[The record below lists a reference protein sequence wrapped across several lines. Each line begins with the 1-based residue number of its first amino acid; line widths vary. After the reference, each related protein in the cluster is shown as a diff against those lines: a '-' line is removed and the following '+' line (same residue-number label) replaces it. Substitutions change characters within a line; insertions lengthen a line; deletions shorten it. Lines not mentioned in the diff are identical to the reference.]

1 MISNHFPSTFGHSG
15 NWIILLVM
23 IVASAGIKH
32 YWNLLDRGQNKPMW
46 LVGSVL
52 ALVVMSFVIS
62 PAFEDTMDSTLPATF
77 EEANAVIQAR
87 CVQCHS
93 ANPTDDQWTTA
104 PNGVMYDTPEQ
115 IVAMADK
122 IMTRAVRTKTM
133 PQGNKT
139 GMTDEERTVLK
150 RWILQGAKID

>member
-1 MISNHFPSTFGHSG
+1 MPGKYFWSCTMN
-15 NWIILLVM
+15 M
-23 IVASAGIKH
+23 
-32 YWNLLDRGQNKPMW
+32 KPTPLFSMSYVVT
-46 LVGSVL
+46 LPLYLS

-62 PAFEDTMDSTLPATF
+62 PAMEDTLDATIPASF

-93 ANPTDDQWTTA
+93 ANPTDDQWSTA

-115 IVAMADK
+115 IKAMADK
-122 IMTRAVRTKTM
+122 IMTRAVRTHTM

-139 GMTDEERTVLK
+139 GMTDEERTILK
-150 RWILQGAKID
+150 RWILQGAQIP

>member
-1 MISNHFPSTFGHSG
+1 MS
-15 NWIILLVM
+15 
-23 IVASAGIKH
+23 VA
-32 YWNLLDRGQNKPMW
+32 
-46 LVGSVL
+46 
-52 ALVVMSFVIS
+52 IS
-62 PAFEDTMDSTLPATF
+62 PAFEDSLDAAIPASF

-93 ANPTDDQWTTA
+93 ASPTDDQWPAA

-115 IVAMADK
+115 IKAMADK

-139 GMTDEERTVLK
+139 GMTDEERTILK
-150 RWILQGAKID
+150 RWILQGAKIQ

>member
-1 MISNHFPSTFGHSG
+1 
-15 NWIILLVM
+15 V
-23 IVASAGIKH
+23 
-32 YWNLLDRGQNKPMW
+32 
-46 LVGSVL
+46 VL
-52 ALVVMSFVIS
+52 SMAIS
-62 PAFEDTMDSTLPATF
+62 PAFEDTMDAAIPTSF

-115 IVAMADK
+115 IQAMADK
-122 IMTRAVRTKTM
+122 IMTRAVRTHTM

-139 GMTDEERTVLK
+139 GMTEEERTVLK
-150 RWILQGAKID
+150 RWILQGAKTD